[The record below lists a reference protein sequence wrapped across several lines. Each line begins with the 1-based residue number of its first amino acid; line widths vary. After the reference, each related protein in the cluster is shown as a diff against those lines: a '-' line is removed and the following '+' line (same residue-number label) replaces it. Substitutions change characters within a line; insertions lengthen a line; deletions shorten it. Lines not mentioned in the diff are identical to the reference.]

1 MFTERRSSM
10 AESTVRQQKSR
21 GGKKARPVE
30 DVEAVRARILLAAR
44 RLILRHGLHALS
56 MRKLAAQVRYAP
68 GTIYLYFKNREAI
81 ARELCINGY
90 RELLACLQAT
100 AQPGDDPA
108 ANMHR
113 LCTAYLQFGLTQPET
128 YRLIFVDEPEYL
140 AAVFAQRPADDPAT
154 QAYELLVDAARAIP
168 MAGKPRSRAS
178 AVELAE
184 ACWAA
189 MHGIV
194 SLKLTCPAF
203 PTTAPERLC
212 RHLLDALLTN
222 RRSN

>member
-1 MFTERRSSM
+1 M
-10 AESTVRQQKSR
+10 AESTVRQQGSR
-21 GGKKARPVE
+21 GGKRTRPAE
-30 DVEAVRARILLAAR
+30 DVAAVRARILLAAR

-81 ARELCINGY
+81 ARELCVDGY
-90 RELLACLQAT
+90 RELLACLQA
-100 AQPGDDPA
+100 AVRPSLDEPA
-108 ANMHR
+108 SNLR
-113 LCTAYLQFGLTQPET
+113 SLCTAYLRFGLTQPET

-154 QAYELLVDAARAIP
+154 RAYGLLVDAARAIP
-168 MAGKPRSRAS
+168 VGGKPRTRAG

-189 MHGIV
+189 MHGVV

-212 RHLLDALLTN
+212 RHLLDRLLMD
-222 RRSN
+222 RRSA

>member
-1 MFTERRSSM
+1 M
-10 AESTVRQQKSR
+10 AKPIRRQQKSR
-21 GGKKARPVE
+21 GGKRARPAE

-81 ARELCINGY
+81 ARELCVGGY
-90 RELLACLQAT
+90 HDLLACLQA
-100 AQPGDDPA
+100 AARPSADDPA
-108 ANMHR
+108 SNLHG
-113 LCTAYLQFGLTQPET
+113 LCTAYLRFGLTQPET

-140 AAVFAQRPADDPAT
+140 AAVFAQRPSDDPAT
-154 QAYELLVDAARAIP
+154 QAYLLLVDAARAIP
-168 MAGKPRSRAS
+168 VAGKPRPRAR

-203 PTTAPERLC
+203 PTTTPERLC
-212 RHLLDALLTN
+212 RRLLDDLLTD
-222 RRSN
+222 RPSA

>member
-1 MFTERRSSM
+1 M
-10 AESTVRQQKSR
+10 AESIVRQQKSR
-21 GGKKARPVE
+21 GGKRARPAE
-30 DVEAVRARILLAAR
+30 DVAAVRARILLAAR

-81 ARELCINGY
+81 ARELCVGGY
-90 RELLACLQAT
+90 RELLACLQA
-100 AQPGDDPA
+100 AARLGDEPVV
-108 ANMHR
+108 NMHR
-113 LCTAYLQFGLTQPET
+113 LCTAYLRFGLSQPET

-140 AAVFAQRPADDPAT
+140 AAVFAERPADDPAT
-154 QAYELLVDAARAIP
+154 QAYGLLVEAARAIP
-168 MAGKPRSRAS
+168 MGDKPRPRAN

-189 MHGIV
+189 MHGVV

-212 RHLLDALLTN
+212 RHLLDGLLPQRGPT
-222 RRSN
+222 

>member
-1 MFTERRSSM
+1 MPKGIL
-10 AESTVRQQKSR
+10 RQQRNR
-21 GGKKARPVE
+21 GGKRVRPIE
-30 DVEAVRARILLAAR
+30 DVEAVRKRILLAAR

-56 MRKLAAQVRYAP
+56 MRKLAAQVRCAP

-81 ARELCINGY
+81 ARELCVGGY
-90 RELLACLQAT
+90 RELLACLQAA
-100 AQPGDDPA
+100 AQPEGEPA
-108 ANMHR
+108 ENLHR

-140 AAVFAQRPADDPAT
+140 AAVFAERPADDPAT
-154 QAYELLVDAARAIP
+154 QAYGLLVDAARAIP
-168 MAGKPRSRAS
+168 VAGKPRSRAG

-189 MHGIV
+189 MHGV
-194 SLKLTCPAF
+194 ASLKLTCPAF

-212 RHLLDALLTN
+212 RHLLDGLLPH
-222 RRSN
+222 RRSA